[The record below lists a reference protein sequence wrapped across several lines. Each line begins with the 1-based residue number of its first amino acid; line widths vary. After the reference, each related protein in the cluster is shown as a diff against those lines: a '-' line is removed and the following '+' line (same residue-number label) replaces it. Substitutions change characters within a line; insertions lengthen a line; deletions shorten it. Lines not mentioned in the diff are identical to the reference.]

1 MASDYENIADNILPM
16 GATGTYTFPT
26 KNGKGTISIAIG
38 EDEFALANNNE
49 ATTIDD
55 DLGLAGLLDS
65 EKTRFKENLL
75 NKSLSDFDAQLSV
88 PNAPATSPLLSQ
100 MKAGND
106 LKQKAHERAIMLAKV
121 EVEYKK
127 TDIQIKLKNI
137 KLQED
142 ANALQQAKIQMQGQ
156 LYLQNERIIKQNATL
171 IKNMANIKSVISQN
185 STKPIT
191 LTTTEGDALSG
202 FIDSFNSMKES
213 QISTNTKIVEN
224 IDKKNEHLD
233 FQKDGISTLK
243 DSSGNV
249 IKPREVQ
256 AKNNAEHNIYKTAE
270 NTYNWKDST
279 EETLNHLDDSLNGSS
294 AGEGGIGLDE
304 ASLFKL
310 LDKFLLHN
318 KDVYATEN
326 TSKIFKK
333 ENT

>member
-16 GATGTYTFPT
+16 GATGTYTFST

-142 ANALQQAKIQMQGQ
+142 ANALQQARLQMQGQ

-171 IKNMANIKSVISQN
+171 IKNMANLKSVIAQN
-185 STKPIT
+185 
-191 LTTTEGDALSG
+191 GG
-202 FIDSFNSMKES
+202 NSDLVKSLNTMHEN
-213 QISTNTKIVEN
+213 QIATNEKIVEN

-279 EETLNHLDDSLNGSS
+279 EETLNHLDDSLNGSG